1 MAGASRREYLGLVR
15 TLFACGR
22 FALVVLAPLTGC
34 GTADTGA
41 DRPPRQHPDTGDTGA
56 DPDPVPASQ
65 DVISTDLHL
74 DLKSLKGHAVVT
86 VVTAGDA
93 DAIHLK
99 VGDLVISTVKLDGA
113 DAEYTV
119 IDDRIKV
126 PAAAGSH
133 ELDVNYSFSAHE
145 EWAGWMPKEGLTFDW
160 PYFCGNLFPCNPDT
174 ADGLTFTFDV
184 TGYAD
189 EMTAVYPTE
198 IAAEAPPYML
208 AVAVADFTE
217 TDLGTTTAGTDV
229 SLWTLPGGLDN
240 GLQGTKNLVAGFDF
254 LEQTYGPYSFGDHV
268 GTVEAA
274 WSDLGGME
282 HHPYW
287 HSSTESMRSEE
298 VHIHEAAHGWYGDGV
313 RLECWEDLTLSEG
326 TTSYIAGRALAESG
340 GPDLFETYIEE
351 LDYLCADGSP
361 ANTIAMPTTC
371 GAIDILE
378 DPLWSMVPYMKG
390 ACFYEDVSHVIGTE
404 ALDLILADFYQQ
416 HVGGAARMGDMVEF
430 IRAEVPAEQ
439 MAAYDDA
446 VKVWL
451 EDLACPSDYAERC
464 TAG

>member
-1 MAGASRREYLGLVR
+1 MRSFFARGAI
-15 TLFACGR
+15 
-22 FALVVLAPLTGC
+22 VLLLLTPFVGC
-34 GTADTGA
+34 GTSGSGA
-41 DRPPRQHPDTGDTGA
+41 DRPPRQDADSGDPGG
-56 DPDPVPASQ
+56 DPVPASQ
-65 DVISTDLHL
+65 DLVSTDLHL
-74 DLKSLKGHAVVT
+74 DLKSLDGHAVVT
-86 VVTAGDA
+86 VVTGGDT

-99 VGDLVISTVKLDGA
+99 VGDLVIATMKLDSA
-113 DAEYTV
+113 DAEYAVT
-119 IDDRIKV
+119 DGRLRV
-126 PAAAGSH
+126 PAAPGRH
-133 ELDVNYSFSAHE
+133 ELEVGYTFSAHE
-145 EWAGWMPKEGLTFDW
+145 EWAGWMPREGLTFDW
-160 PYFCGNLFPCNPDT
+160 PYFCGNLFPCNPDP
-174 ADGLTFTFDV
+174 ADGLTFTFEV
-184 TGYAD
+184 TGYAE
-189 EMTAVYPTE
+189 EMTAVYPAE
-198 IAAEAPPYML
+198 IPADAPPYML

-217 TDLGTTTAGTDV
+217 THLGTTTAGTDV
-229 SLWTLPGGLDN
+229 SLWTLPGGLDD

-287 HSSTESMRSEE
+287 HSSTTSMRSEE

-326 TTSYIAGRALAESG
+326 TTSYIAGRALAASG
-340 GPDLFETYIEE
+340 GPDLFETYIAE
-351 LDYLCADGSP
+351 LDYLCSNGSP
-361 ANTIAMPTTC
+361 ANTVAMPTTC
-371 GAIDILE
+371 GEIDILE

-390 ACFYEDVSHVIGTE
+390 ACFYEDVSHLIGAE
-404 ALDLILADFYQQ
+404 ALDLILADFYQE

-439 MAAYDDA
+439 RVAYDDA

-464 TAG
+464 TAR